1 MYDNSFS
8 QKFYRRTRKLL
19 QLAIVILTIVGI
31 AVVVWFQAQ
40 SASKRPDIVKVGDK
54 LPQIELLQ
62 LDGAPVTLDAAT
74 NGAMLINLWA
84 SWCKPCINELPLLND
99 AQAFAPNVSFVAVNM
114 QEELERI
121 KPMIERYDL
130 TMQVLRDEQLAWKRA
145 LGVQGYPV
153 SVLVDAN
160 GIIQHIHV
168 GAYTE
173 IEEILAHTAKL
184 ASMMQDE

>member
-1 MYDNSFS
+1 MYDNGFS
-8 QKFYRRTRKLL
+8 QKFYRKTRKLL
-19 QLAIVILTIVGI
+19 QIAIIILTVAGI

-40 SASKRPDIVKVGDK
+40 SASKRPEIVKVGDS

-62 LDGAPVTLDAAT
+62 LDGEPVTLEAET

-99 AQAFAPNVSFVAVNM
+99 AQAFAPDVSFVAVNM

-121 KPMIERYDL
+121 TPMIERYDL
-130 TMQVLRDEQLAWKRA
+130 TMQVLRDEQLAWKQA
-145 LGVQGYPV
+145 LGVQGYPAT
-153 SVLVDAN
+153 VLVDAN

-184 ASMMQDE
+184 TTTSRD